1 MTYVSWYSHLSTGLA
16 QLQRSLIDIEAGVT
30 RQRAWDPELV
40 IGLVQTEDYA
50 RAVLSACAEV
60 QGVPNDVEDT
70 VAARMQRQLILDRE
84 PHTFEFLIGEW
95 ALHRTVGSAEVMI
108 AQIKALIDNLDSRP
122 NLRIGIVPLNTEFRA
137 PASSFVIHDSTA
149 VEIETVTGEVIT
161 ASPDDIALAERT
173 FALLQN
179 QAVYGDDARVIL
191 TRALA
196 THADH

>member
-1 MTYVSWYSHLSTGLA
+1 MTYMSWYARTRTGLA
-16 QLQRSLIDIEAGVT
+16 ELQRSLIDIEADVT
-30 RQRAWDPELV
+30 RQRAWNPELV

-50 RAVLSACAEV
+50 RAVLSACIEV

-108 AQIKALIDNLDSRP
+108 AQIKALIDDLDSRP
-122 NLRIGIVPLNTEFRA
+122 NLRIGIVPLNSEFRA
-137 PASSFVIHDSTA
+137 PAAGFIIHDSGA

-161 ASPDDIALAERT
+161 AHPDDIALAERT
-173 FALLQN
+173 FAQLHYHGLN
-179 QAVYGDDARVIL
+179 ADEARV
-191 TRALA
+191 
-196 THADH
+196 

>member
-1 MTYVSWYSHLSTGLA
+1 MTYVSWYGQTRTGLA
-16 QLQRSLIDIEAGVT
+16 QLQRSLIDIEAGVA
-30 RQRAWDPELV
+30 RQRAWNPELV

-50 RAVLSACAEV
+50 RAVLSACIEV

-70 VAARMQRQLILDRE
+70 VTARMQRQLILDRE

-108 AQIKALIDNLDSRP
+108 AQIQALIDDLDSRT

-137 PASSFVIHDSTA
+137 PTAGFVIHDSAA

-161 ASPDDIALAERT
+161 ANPDDIALAERT
-173 FALLQN
+173 FALLAN
-179 QAVYGDDARVIL
+179 QAVYGDDARLVL

-196 THADH
+196 THTDH